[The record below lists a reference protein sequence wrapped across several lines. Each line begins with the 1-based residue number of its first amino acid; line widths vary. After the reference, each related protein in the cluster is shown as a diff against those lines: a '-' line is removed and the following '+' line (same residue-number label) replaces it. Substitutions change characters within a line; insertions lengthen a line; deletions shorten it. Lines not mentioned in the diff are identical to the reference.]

1 MDTVAEDGCAYTADG
16 RHAVFGALP
25 GEKVI
30 AVPVA
35 RKRKRLYLRST
46 EVLASSSHRVTPM
59 CKAASFCGGCSFQ
72 HASHAYQLELKQAEV
87 QQKFGQITPREW
99 MEPISALSYGY
110 RTKARLGVK
119 YVDKKDRVL
128 VGFREKMKPYI
139 ADIESCPILVD
150 PVSSLIEP
158 LIELISG
165 LSEPRT
171 IPQIEVACGDS
182 DVALIF
188 RHMAAMSD
196 EDMQKLKSFGH
207 EQSVQMFLQP
217 EGLDSTHKIH
227 PQDNDDL
234 LHYRLPDYGLVF
246 QFSPQDFTQVN
257 LAVNRQMVARA
268 VALLDIDPSDEVFDA
283 FCGIGNFSLAI
294 SRFAKKVTGAEQSAS
309 SIARARENARLNGVE
324 NVSFVVEDLQLE
336 TSEINGLKGVNKVLL
351 DPPRS
356 GAEAMVKRLASSNV
370 VRIVYV
376 SCNPETLARD
386 IGILENQGFELRSAG
401 IIDMFP
407 HTTHVESIALLVRQG
422 LPH

>member
-1 MDTVAEDGCAYTADG
+1 
-16 RHAVFGALP
+16 
-25 GEKVI
+25 
-30 AVPVA
+30 
-35 RKRKRLYLRST
+35 
-46 EVLASSSHRVTPM
+46 
-59 CKAASFCGGCSFQ
+59 
-72 HASHAYQLELKQAEV
+72 
-87 QQKFGQITPREW
+87 
-99 MEPISALSYGY
+99 
-110 RTKARLGVK
+110 
-119 YVDKKDRVL
+119 
-128 VGFREKMKPYI
+128 
-139 ADIESCPILVD
+139 
-150 PVSSLIEP
+150 
-158 LIELISG
+158 
-165 LSEPRT
+165 
-171 IPQIEVACGDS
+171 
-182 DVALIF
+182 
-188 RHMAAMSD
+188 MSD
-196 EDMQKLKSFGH
+196 EDMQKLQSFGE

-217 EGLDSTHKIH
+217 EGLDSTHKIF

-234 LHYRLPDYGLVF
+234 LRYRLPDYDLVF

-324 NVSFVVEDLQLE
+324 NVSFIVEDLQLE
-336 TSEINGLKGVNKVLL
+336 TSEINGLEGANKVLL

-356 GAEAMVKRLASSNV
+356 GAEAMVKRLAGSNV
-370 VRIVYV
+370 VRVVYV